1 LTASSHNH
9 RTRAP
14 PHPTLL
20 TTIEKAS
27 ATAGARPGY
36 LGVEFANGDS
46 TAPVVAGVEPA
57 SPAQAAGILP
67 GDIISKIGAVE
78 VPNARALREAIQPLG
93 EGATVPVHL
102 TRSGKDARI
111 SYFICPEGGK
121 TMTSISVF
129 CHEFGH
135 MLGLPTS
142 TRARKIPAPR
152 ASACGASWP
161 PNSRRAARSTCPHGA
176 RKSSA
181 G

>member
-1 LTASSHNH
+1 MTASSHNH

-135 MLGLPTS
+135 MLGLPDLH
-142 TRARKIPAPR
+142 ARPENPGSEGVGVWCLMAAELQKGRPQHM
-152 ASACGASWP
+152 SAWCKEKLG
-161 PNSRRAARSTCPHGA
+161 
-176 RKSSA
+176 
-181 G
+181 